1 MVHSISRNSALQQ
14 ESIIGA
20 RARKFI
26 AGAAAATLVALA
38 IFAIVAVSVPSAGAP
53 AWLMGATLFFES
65 FAAPSLL
72 GFVIPVKA
80 VVYCLAGLTILLAGN
95 VGLVMATSRQ
105 KDEYDPSPEYE
116 EVLCEYTAKDQMAD
130 EAEDDTM
137 FVEAQKQKAFNSD
150 VRFVKL
156 LLALNPPFT
165 KEEIQNHRL
174 YAGQTPFSEDV
185 FAAATK

>member
-26 AGAAAATLVALA
+26 AGAAAVTLVALA

-53 AWLMGATLFFES
+53 AWLMGASLFFES

-95 VGLVMATSRQ
+95 IGLVAATSRQ

-116 EVLCEYTAKDQMAD
+116 EVLCKYSAKDQMAD
-130 EAEDDTM
+130 EEEEAQMDEQ
-137 FVEAQKQKAFNSD
+137 AQKQKAFNSD
-150 VRFVKL
+150 VRFVQR
-156 LLALNPPFT
+156 LLALNPPLT
-165 KEEIQNHRL
+165 KEEIQDHRL
-174 YAGQTPFSEDV
+174 LTGQTPFSEDV
-185 FAAATK
+185 FEAAKK